1 MERAVRLPKGPEL
14 ERRAS
19 LRFPLALEVRYSVSR
34 RRRQVATG
42 SGHVIDM
49 SSSGLRFAI
58 AGPLE
63 PGLKLNV
70 SIDWP
75 VLLDGCVLLQL
86 IVTGGVVWSSGTET
100 ALQIE
105 RAYFKTRSAGLKVA
119 SNRESEGP
127 SVANA
132 KAVNANTVWSLLPG
146 RPTRTG

>member
-75 VLLDGCVLLQL
+75 VLLDERVLLQL
-86 IVTGGVVWSSGTET
+86 IVTGVGK
-100 ALQIE
+100 
-105 RAYFKTRSAGLKVA
+105 RYKDR
-119 SNRESEGP
+119 
-127 SVANA
+127 
-132 KAVNANTVWSLLPG
+132 
-146 RPTRTG
+146 